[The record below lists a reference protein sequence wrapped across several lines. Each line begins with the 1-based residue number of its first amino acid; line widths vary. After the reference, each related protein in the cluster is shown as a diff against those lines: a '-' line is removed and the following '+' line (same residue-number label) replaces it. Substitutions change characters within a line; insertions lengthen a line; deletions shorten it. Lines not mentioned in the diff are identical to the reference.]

1 MTGYVMWQ
9 KFAIRNS
16 QFAIRNSQFAI
27 RNSQF
32 AIRNSQFAIRNNS
45 AFTLIELSI
54 AIVIIGLVVGGV
66 MVGRDLIK
74 SSEIRAQIR
83 QLEQFTTAINT
94 FKLKYNYLPGDLPLK
109 EATAF
114 GFPIVILNDVSD
126 SYNYSNNRDGIY
138 TSNGNGF
145 IEDRAFSGVNEL
157 VLGGYC
163 NYETGEPVYFWQD
176 LRVANLINPRLYT
189 LPEYWN
195 GVHAGVVMPQPI
207 AEFGQNNFVIIDEIN
222 RKNIFLIQGTN
233 PVNFIHSGYNSPS
246 VMAFSPLE
254 AFTLDSKI
262 DDGKPLTGKVV
273 NYHVTYGAIANT
285 SPENGYCVTGAGD
298 YGNINSSYNT
308 TVPEYTNTKSCRLS
322 IFW

>member
-1 MTGYVMWQ
+1 MFKLATRHSPLATRHSPLATRY
-9 KFAIRNS
+9 
-16 QFAIRNSQFAI
+16 
-27 RNSQF
+27 
-32 AIRNSQFAIRNNS
+32 NS

-54 AIVIIGLVVGGV
+54 VLVIIGLVVGGV
-66 MVGRDLIK
+66 LVGRDLIK
-74 SSEIRAQIR
+74 AAEIRAQIS
-83 QLEQFTTAINT
+83 QIEQFATAINT

-114 GFPIVILNDVSD
+114 GFPTVILNDVSG
-126 SYNYSNNRDGIY
+126 SYNSGNTRDGIY
-138 TSNGNGF
+138 VSNGNGF
-145 IEDRAFSGVNEL
+145 IEHNAFSGTNGL

-163 NYETGEPVYFWQD
+163 NYEGGEPIYFWQD

-222 RKNIFLIQGTN
+222 RKNVFLIQGTN
-233 PVNFIHSGYNSPS
+233 PVNFIHSAYNLPAVS
-246 VMAFSPLE
+246 AFSPLE
-254 AFTLDSKI
+254 AFMLDSKI

-273 NYHVTYGAIANT
+273 NFHVTYGSVASG
-285 SPENGYCVTGAGD
+285 SPENGYCVVTTSAPNL
-298 YGNINSSYNT
+298 GNINSSYNT
-308 TVPEYTNTKSCRLS
+308 TVPEYANTKACRLS